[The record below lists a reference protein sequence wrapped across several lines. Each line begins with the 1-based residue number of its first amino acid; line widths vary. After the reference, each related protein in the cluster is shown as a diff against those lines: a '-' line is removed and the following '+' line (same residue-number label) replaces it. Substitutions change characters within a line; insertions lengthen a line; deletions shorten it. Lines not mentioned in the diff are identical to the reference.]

1 MAVFFCY
8 AVMFVKS
15 CRTLILTLKAENECL
30 YYGAVCMTV
39 YWSYDFWSPLGQ
51 VYIFITCQLL

>member
-1 MAVFFCY
+1 MVVFFCY

-39 YWSYDFWSPLGQ
+39 Y
-51 VYIFITCQLL
+51 